1 MKKKVRIYKAPDGKG
16 KYVNK
21 TSKFIAKAQMGG
33 TPDPSM
39 FAYPS
44 AQPAQEQDNTN
55 QLIQFVVNDITNQV
69 AKEKTLFQLVNIM
82 GVPIDAA
89 SELYVTIAEKLTED
103 IEKEDDR
110 TYEQETGQP
119 RQKEAPLTKDAII
132 TENPEQDIDYD
143 LFDDTGSDIVMEDSD
158 QGPDILD
165 EALDPLA
172 EQRYG
177 GITRSRYQDGGE
189 YDVALPSAEN
199 YEALVQPMMGY
210 DLVSQMAWN
219 SDEESNSPYAE
230 KEFANT
236 TVDYSR
242 LQNGGAYKKAKK
254 KYVSSVMGLLK
265 KQMGGTNESDVD
277 PNQGDPTGA
286 NFREGRLKL
295 FTDTVKND
303 AQMFAMQNQIEQ
315 QYDQMM
321 QEGGVPMPEQDV
333 ENPMHHLQLYSQA
346 TSGIFGEPM
355 NQTVKAQKG
364 MIVGDDLPR
373 GFYKRS
379 MKRFGNIPNLREVD
393 VRKSGLFGPKQYTM
407 YFNPSPLQQLSNPMS
422 AEMYG
427 YGSSS
432 TASRKQTRTFD
443 AVKTYTNLATDAVN
457 KESLKEVD
465 KNTPGNEATTV
476 KEEVGSGPTT
486 PGATQVPV
494 ATNPVV
500 TAPVIPPVVPPVVPP
515 VTPPANQYQLPTPS
529 NEMDWAPGVTKI
541 QQGIANYVKPPTMAE
556 LTKRAAANPS
566 WIQNLQLPGD
576 NNLYWKDFADVWHI
590 DDQGTDHP
598 EVTNK
603 EVLKKLNAGKGKG
616 ADYYTL
622 KENPGYLYRH
632 RADGVFVKLKQNKD
646 GTVSNKP
653 IAYIKPGD
661 KNYEYIR
668 RQHIVNLQV
677 GGFVT
682 DPFNN
687 PMEPLQRFVGGGYDP
702 SINDLSENQIQYM
715 DSKDVTDAYMQGGGF
730 IKNFIPANLTRSSQN
745 DVVQRVY
752 NPVTGET
759 RQGGPG
765 AGNYL
770 SAIDV
775 RKSGITG
782 TPKKYTIYY
791 GSEGDPRYENLISLD
806 GAKGKD
812 TKSIQR
818 SQRQQALEN
827 AGYGDRTD
835 VTGLKGKSKR
845 AIRQGERERDRE
857 LKKLYEEDPTNVEFT
872 KIDQNAPYEYEAQI
886 KALKDQLNMDYV
898 PSAPNYD
905 DVVGAEN
912 EVVLDQQTPMNT
924 VGQPGMP
931 QDMVVGPSDIPVNI
945 NTPAPIAKPAT
956 GKQTEEF
963 CFGNSCFEVPDQQKT
978 EYDLF
983 YETPELFSDYGR
995 KNNSPWFN
1003 KETGEVDLSQVDAE
1017 TARKIIK
1024 EGIPKN
1030 VVLKNKSFDNANVDA
1045 YSDAWLKYSQG
1056 NQEVYGDKSWNSLH
1070 ASPSIEGSS
1079 LAEKYADFLN
1089 VTGQTAEGKP
1099 YSIWD
1104 TTGPLQQTAEQAA
1117 ARSIEAPYMKRMTSE
1132 FGPSSM
1138 EGPMATAEDQV
1149 PTLEEQYMEGFQPT
1163 ITRDM
1168 IDQASGLRLPP
1179 EPIDMGAWS
1188 GTTYPADIL
1197 QPGVNPFELPVGGGE
1212 YYYPPFAQPTAPVP
1226 GRNNQ
1231 PTNRPAPSGPSLDQ
1245 LRAQQRR
1252 NPNAGKDYT
1261 FKPNMAGMEK
1271 DPDYVRA
1278 MQNARKDGVVTNQ
1291 EAENASRIFKQKQA
1305 EKEKAKVAD
1314 QAQRT
1319 INQIMNS
1326 SASTAEKNKAR
1337 EKVVLQMEQR
1347 WDEIDRAANSRK
1359 YGGALSKFVGGGD
1372 NQPFTGESPIAYTNN
1387 PMMQGKS
1394 DLDLISLNSGIQ
1406 GAQGQVDWGAM
1417 SSQGIVNQK
1426 NDDGSVSYG
1435 VDATYKGPQA
1445 PEIKIDPMQQE
1456 EFQVAKTYSEPL
1468 AIDVKNKLSQ
1478 GEREARLIAGNSLM
1492 RGVAGFKNRI
1502 DDTKQ
1507 MEGFYDNL
1515 TADNLYASD
1524 PSRDRGDY
1532 AESGLYRPD
1541 EQGQTWY
1548 GRSAQMGGY
1557 IDDDFEDGEE
1567 VYMTDEEI
1575 KEYMANGGQIEFI

>member
-1 MKKKVRIYKAPDGKG
+1 MKKKVRIYKAPDGNG

-21 TSKFIAKAQMGG
+21 TSQFLAKAQMGG

-39 FAYPS
+39 LAYPG

-132 TENPEQDIDYD
+132 TENPEVDTDYD

-158 QGPDILD
+158 QGPDVLD

-177 GITRSRYQDGGE
+177 GATRRRYQDGGE

-219 SDEESNSPYAE
+219 SDEESTSPYAK

-303 AQMFAMQNQIEQ
+303 AQMFAMQNQVEQ

-321 QEGGVPMPEQDV
+321 QEGGMLMPEQDI

-355 NQTVKAQKG
+355 NETVKARNG

-407 YFNPSPLQQLSNPMS
+407 YFDPSPLQQISNPMS
-422 AEMYG
+422 AQMYG

-476 KEEVGSGPTT
+476 KEEVTPAATT
-486 PGATQVPV
+486 PAATQAPV

-515 VTPPANQYQLPTPS
+515 PSSNGYLLPSGPKPNQV
-529 NEMDWAPGVTKI
+529 DFAPGVTKI
-541 QQGIANYVKPPTMAE
+541 QNDIENFSPESRT
-556 LTKRAAANPS
+556 RAGVGLMGS
-566 WIQNLQLPGD
+566 S
-576 NNLYWKDFADVWHI
+576 
-590 DDQGTDHP
+590 
-598 EVTNK
+598 
-603 EVLKKLNAGKGKG
+603 
-616 ADYYTL
+616 DYYTYNHQLGKWQYIPGDGKSTVL
-622 KENPGYLYRH
+622 KDVKDQSLIDRLEKGDAKTLNAFTIKDKPGYYYRK
-632 RADGVFVKLKQNKD
+632 RMDGSFAKYKGDPKKHNSSTRPITYITKKDKSYNYLDNKYWFDHDEMTVLNYKQ
-646 GTVSNKP
+646 
-653 IAYIKPGD
+653 
-661 KNYEYIR
+661 
-668 RQHIVNLQV
+668 Q

-715 DSKDVTDAYMQGGGF
+715 NSKDVTDAYMQGGGF
-730 IKNFIPANLTRSSQN
+730 IKNFIPANLTRSRQN
-745 DVVQRVY
+745 DVVQRIY

-812 TKSIQR
+812 TKSTQK

-872 KIDQNAPYEYEAQI
+872 KIDQNAPFDYETIMPGPLPIRSAQDELNKLI
-886 KALKDQLNMDYV
+886 KQGPEHIATQEEIDALKSQLNMDYV
-898 PSAPNYD
+898 PSRAKYD
-905 DVVGAEN
+905 DPRGIEANKLYPDWFDPSGQVT
-912 EVVLDQQTPMNT
+912 DQT
-924 VGQPGMP
+924 
-931 QDMVVGPSDIPVNI
+931 
-945 NTPAPIAKPAT
+945 AT
-956 GKQTEEF
+956 RW
-963 CFGNSCFEVPDQQKT
+963 D
-978 EYDLF
+978 
-983 YETPELFSDYGR
+983 
-995 KNNSPWFN
+995 
-1003 KETGEVDLSQVDAE
+1003 
-1017 TARKIIK
+1017 
-1024 EGIPKN
+1024 
-1030 VVLKNKSFDNANVDA
+1030 SFDTEGEDPETVDVVDQ
-1045 YSDAWLKYSQG
+1045 SG
-1056 NQEVYGDKSWNSLH
+1056 NLIN
-1070 ASPSIEGSS
+1070 PS
-1079 LAEKYADFLN
+1079 N
-1089 VTGQTAEGKP
+1089 
-1099 YSIWD
+1099 
-1104 TTGPLQQTAEQAA
+1104 
-1117 ARSIEAPYMKRMTSE
+1117 APYYGIDKDPNMLPDPRMTSD
-1132 FGPSSM
+1132 FGPMSM
-1138 EGPMATAEDQV
+1138 EGPLATAEDQV
-1149 PTLEEQYMEGFQPT
+1149 PTFEEQYMEGSQPT
-1163 ITRDM
+1163 ITQDM

-1188 GTTYPADIL
+1188 GTAYPADIL

-1245 LRAQQRR
+1245 LRTQQRR

-1261 FKPNMAGMEK
+1261 FKPNMTGMQK
-1271 DPDYVRA
+1271 DPDYIRA
-1278 MQNARKDGVVTNQ
+1278 MQAAGKDGTITNQ

-1305 EKEKAKVAD
+1305 QQEKDKIAS

-1406 GAQGQVDWGAM
+1406 GAQGQVNWGAM
-1417 SSQGIVNQK
+1417 SSQGIANQK

-1492 RGVAGFKNRI
+1492 RGVAGFKNRR

-1557 IDDDFEDGEE
+1557 VDDEFEDGEE

>member
-1 MKKKVRIYKAPDGKG
+1 
-16 KYVNK
+16 
-21 TSKFIAKAQMGG
+21 
-33 TPDPSM
+33 
-39 FAYPS
+39 
-44 AQPAQEQDNTN
+44 
-55 QLIQFVVNDITNQV
+55 
-69 AKEKTLFQLVNIM
+69 
-82 GVPIDAA
+82 
-89 SELYVTIAEKLTED
+89 
-103 IEKEDDR
+103 
-110 TYEQETGQP
+110 
-119 RQKEAPLTKDAII
+119 
-132 TENPEQDIDYD
+132 
-143 LFDDTGSDIVMEDSD
+143 
-158 QGPDILD
+158 
-165 EALDPLA
+165 
-172 EQRYG
+172 
-177 GITRSRYQDGGE
+177 
-189 YDVALPSAEN
+189 
-199 YEALVQPMMGY
+199 
-210 DLVSQMAWN
+210 
-219 SDEESNSPYAE
+219 
-230 KEFANT
+230 
-236 TVDYSR
+236 
-242 LQNGGAYKKAKK
+242 
-254 KYVSSVMGLLK
+254 
-265 KQMGGTNESDVD
+265 
-277 PNQGDPTGA
+277 
-286 NFREGRLKL
+286 
-295 FTDTVKND
+295 
-303 AQMFAMQNQIEQ
+303 
-315 QYDQMM
+315 
-321 QEGGVPMPEQDV
+321 
-333 ENPMHHLQLYSQA
+333 
-346 TSGIFGEPM
+346 
-355 NQTVKAQKG
+355 
-364 MIVGDDLPR
+364 
-373 GFYKRS
+373 
-379 MKRFGNIPNLREVD
+379 
-393 VRKSGLFGPKQYTM
+393 
-407 YFNPSPLQQLSNPMS
+407 MS

-432 TASRKQTRTFD
+432 TASRKKTRTFD
-443 AVKTYTNLATDAVN
+443 AVKTYTNLAIDAVN

-486 PGATQVPV
+486 PAATQAPV

-541 QQGIANYVKPPTMAE
+541 QNDIKNFYPESRRYSGVGLMGSSDYYAYN
-556 LTKRAAANPS
+556 N
-566 WIQNLQLPGD
+566 QLGKWQYIPGD
-576 NNLYWKDFADVWHI
+576 GESTVFKDVKDQSLI
-590 DDQGTDHP
+590 DRLD
-598 EVTNK
+598 
-603 EVLKKLNAGKGKG
+603 KGDAK
-616 ADYYTL
+616 TL
-622 KENPGYLYRH
+622 DAFTIKDKPGYYYRK
-632 RADGVFVKLKQNKD
+632 RMDGSFAKYKGDPKKHNSS
-646 GTVSNKP
+646 TRP
-653 IAYIKPGD
+653 IAYITKKD
-661 KNYEYIR
+661 KSYNYLDNKYWFENEGTTVLNYK
-668 RQHIVNLQV
+668 QQ

-730 IKNFIPANLTRSSQN
+730 IKNFIPANLTRSRQN
-745 DVVQRVY
+745 DVVQRIY

-812 TKSIQR
+812 TKSTQR
-818 SQRQQALEN
+818 SQKQQALEN

-845 AIRQGERERDRE
+845 AIRQGERKRDRE

-872 KIDQNAPYEYEAQI
+872 AIDQNAPFDYTQPKPELSAQDYLTTSWGDVRGDLNSDLQTNLDEF
-886 KALKDQLNMDYV
+886 LKTDPTPEQIDDKVAELLDQRSRDMAPD
-898 PSAPNYD
+898 PSFFASPEQEKINRESLQRNPMMMGFNRGPATTQENVIEGNNVTEES
-905 DVVGAEN
+905 DVVQGNDIIQEGDSSLPKVDIPAANIPTALPEVPVTNPEDIDMDPNSAAEM
-912 EVVLDQQTPMNT
+912 EFERQLLDQGSYYPDMAFQDYMST
-924 VGQPGMP
+924 VGPMSNET
-931 QDMVVGPSDIPVNI
+931 DSI
-945 NTPAPIAKPAT
+945 
-956 GKQTEEF
+956 
-963 CFGNSCFEVPDQQKT
+963 VP
-978 EYDLF
+978 F
-983 YETPELFSDYGR
+983 
-995 KNNSPWFN
+995 
-1003 KETGEVDLSQVDAE
+1003 
-1017 TARKIIK
+1017 
-1024 EGIPKN
+1024 
-1030 VVLKNKSFDNANVDA
+1030 
-1045 YSDAWLKYSQG
+1045 
-1056 NQEVYGDKSWNSLH
+1056 
-1070 ASPSIEGSS
+1070 
-1079 LAEKYADFLN
+1079 
-1089 VTGQTAEGKP
+1089 
-1099 YSIWD
+1099 
-1104 TTGPLQQTAEQAA
+1104 
-1117 ARSIEAPYMKRMTSE
+1117 
-1132 FGPSSM
+1132 
-1138 EGPMATAEDQV
+1138 
-1149 PTLEEQYMEGFQPT
+1149 EEQYMVGQQPYNPDEALVT
-1163 ITRDM
+1163 PGM
-1168 IDQASGLRLPP
+1168 IDYNFIQNPEAAYEARLQELNPM
-1179 EPIDMGAWS
+1179 IDMGAWS
-1188 GTTYPADIL
+1188 GTAYPADIL

-1226 GRNNQ
+1226 SRNNQ

-1261 FKPNMAGMEK
+1261 FKPNMAGMKK

-1278 MQNARKDGVVTNQ
+1278 MQNARKDGIVTNQ

-1305 EKEKAKVAD
+1305 EQEKAKVAD

-1347 WDEIDRAANSRK
+1347 WDEIDRVANSRK
-1359 YGGALSKFVGGGD
+1359 YGGALSKFVGGGN

-1406 GAQGQVDWGAM
+1406 GAQGQVNWGAM

-1492 RGVAGFKNRI
+1492 RGVAGFKNRR

-1557 IDDDFEDGEE
+1557 VDDDFEDGEE

-1575 KEYMANGGQIEFI
+1575 KEYMANGGQIQFI

>member
-1 MKKKVRIYKAPDGKG
+1 MKKKVRIYKAPDGNG

-21 TSKFIAKAQMGG
+21 TSQFLAKAQMGG

-39 FAYPS
+39 LAYPG

-132 TENPEQDIDYD
+132 TENPEVDTDYD

-158 QGPDILD
+158 QGPDVLD

-177 GITRSRYQDGGE
+177 GATRRRYQDGGE

-219 SDEESNSPYAE
+219 SDEESTSPYAK

-303 AQMFAMQNQIEQ
+303 AQMFAMQNQVEQ

-321 QEGGVPMPEQDV
+321 QEGG
-333 ENPMHHLQLYSQA
+333 
-346 TSGIFGEPM
+346 IFGEPM
-355 NQTVKAQKG
+355 NETIKAQKG

-407 YFNPSPLQQLSNPMS
+407 YFDPSPLQQISNPIS
-422 AEMYG
+422 AQMYG

-457 KESLKEVD
+457 NESLKEVD
-465 KNTPGNEATTV
+465 KNTPGNNATTV
-476 KEEVGSGPTT
+476 KEEVTPGTTT
-486 PGATQVPV
+486 PAV
-494 ATNPVV
+494 A
-500 TAPVIPPVVPPVVPP
+500 TAPVIPAPVATTQPVIAPIEETAPVEEIVPPSGSYQFPLGSKQ
-515 VTPPANQYQLPTPS
+515 NQV
-529 NEMDWAPGVTKI
+529 DFAPGVTKI
-541 QQGIANYVKPPTMAE
+541 QSDIENFSPESRT
-556 LTKRAAANPS
+556 RAGVGLMGS
-566 WIQNLQLPGD
+566 S
-576 NNLYWKDFADVWHI
+576 
-590 DDQGTDHP
+590 
-598 EVTNK
+598 
-603 EVLKKLNAGKGKG
+603 
-616 ADYYTL
+616 DYYTYNSQL
-622 KENPGYLYRH
+622 GKWQYIPGDGKSTVLEDVKDQSLIDRLDKGDAKTLNAFTIKDKPGYYYRK
-632 RADGVFVKLKQNKD
+632 RMDGSFAKYKGDPKKHNSS
-646 GTVSNKP
+646 TRP
-653 IAYIKPGD
+653 IAYITKKD
-661 KNYEYIR
+661 KSYNYLDNKYWFDNEGTTVLNYK
-668 RQHIVNLQV
+668 QQ

-730 IKNFIPANLTRSSQN
+730 IKNFIPANLTRSRQN
-745 DVVQRVY
+745 DVVQRIY

-812 TKSIQR
+812 TKSTQR
-818 SQRQQALEN
+818 SQKQQALEN

-845 AIRQGERERDRE
+845 AIRQGERQRDRE

-872 KIDQNAPYEYEAQI
+872 KIDQNAPFDYETIMPGPLPIRSAQDELNKLI
-886 KALKDQLNMDYV
+886 KQGPEHIATQEEIDALKSQLNMDYV
-898 PSAPNYD
+898 PSRAKYD
-905 DVVGAEN
+905 EFVKDGIQPYAADWYSPSGQ
-912 EVVLDQQTPMNT
+912 VLDQTATRWDSTDTDNT
-924 VGQPGMP
+924 GLMDPETVDVADQSGNLIN
-931 QDMVVGPSDIPVNI
+931 PSN
-945 NTPAPIAKPAT
+945 
-956 GKQTEEF
+956 
-963 CFGNSCFEVPDQQKT
+963 
-978 EYDLF
+978 
-983 YETPELFSDYGR
+983 
-995 KNNSPWFN
+995 
-1003 KETGEVDLSQVDAE
+1003 
-1017 TARKIIK
+1017 
-1024 EGIPKN
+1024 
-1030 VVLKNKSFDNANVDA
+1030 
-1045 YSDAWLKYSQG
+1045 
-1056 NQEVYGDKSWNSLH
+1056 
-1070 ASPSIEGSS
+1070 
-1079 LAEKYADFLN
+1079 
-1089 VTGQTAEGKP
+1089 
-1099 YSIWD
+1099 
-1104 TTGPLQQTAEQAA
+1104 
-1117 ARSIEAPYMKRMTSE
+1117 APYYAIDKDPNMLPDPRMTSD
-1132 FGPSSM
+1132 FGPMSM
-1138 EGPMATAEDQV
+1138 EGPLATEEDQV

-1188 GTTYPADIL
+1188 GTAYPADIL

-1261 FKPNMAGMEK
+1261 FKPNMTGMQK
-1271 DPDYVRA
+1271 DPDYIRA
-1278 MQNARKDGVVTNQ
+1278 MQAAGKDGTITNQ

-1305 EKEKAKVAD
+1305 QQEKDKIAS

-1326 SASTAEKNKAR
+1326 SASAAEKNKAR

-1347 WDEIDRAANSRK
+1347 WDEIDRAVNSRK

-1406 GAQGQVDWGAM
+1406 GAQGQVNWGAM

-1492 RGVAGFKNRI
+1492 RGVAGFKNRR

-1557 IDDDFEDGEE
+1557 VDDEFEDGEE

-1575 KEYMANGGQIEFI
+1575 KEYMANGGQIQFI

>member
-1 MKKKVRIYKAPDGKG
+1 MKKKVRIYRAPDGKG

-21 TSKFIAKAQMGG
+21 TSKFLAKAQMGG

-39 FAYPS
+39 LAYPG
-44 AQPAQEQDNTN
+44 AQPAQEQDQTG
-55 QLIQFVVNDITNQV
+55 QLIQFVVSDITNQV
-69 AKEKTLFQLVNIM
+69 PKEKTLFKLVNIM

-119 RQKEAPLTKDAII
+119 RQKEAPLTKDAVI
-132 TENPEQDIDYD
+132 TENPEVDTDYD

-158 QGPDILD
+158 QGPDVLD

-177 GITRSRYQDGGE
+177 GATRRRYQDGGE

-219 SDEESNSPYAE
+219 SDKESTSPYAK

-303 AQMFAMQNQIEQ
+303 AQMFAMQNQVEQ

-321 QEGGVPMPEQDV
+321 QEGG
-333 ENPMHHLQLYSQA
+333 
-346 TSGIFGEPM
+346 IFGEPM
-355 NQTVKAQKG
+355 NETIKARKG

-407 YFNPSPLQQLSNPMS
+407 YFDPLPLQQLNNPMS
-422 AEMYG
+422 AQMYG

-443 AVKTYTNLATDAVN
+443 AVKTYTNLATDAIN
-457 KESLKEVD
+457 NESLKEVD
-465 KNTPGNEATTV
+465 KNTPGNDATKV
-476 KEEVGSGPTT
+476 EEKSITEQTYV
-486 PGATQVPV
+486 
-494 ATNPVV
+494 NPVV
-500 TAPVIPPVVPPVVPP
+500 KSNTTVENVPTNNLLTQQVVKDAWGRPEGSEWFGFNPKTKKWENGSKPIDL
-515 VTPPANQYQLPTPS
+515 TPGL
-529 NEMDWAPGVTKI
+529 TKI
-541 QQGIANYVKPPTMAE
+541 KNDIESYVPFSQEWNKY
-556 LTKRAAANPS
+556 LTS
-566 WIQNLQLPGD
+566 IG
-576 NNLYWKDFADVWHI
+576 F
-590 DDQGTDHP
+590 
-598 EVTNK
+598 
-603 EVLKKLNAGKGKG
+603 
-616 ADYYTL
+616 
-622 KENPGYLYRH
+622 
-632 RADGVFVKLKQNKD
+632 KQ
-646 GTVSNKP
+646 
-653 IAYIKPGD
+653 I
-661 KNYEYIR
+661 
-668 RQHIVNLQV
+668 
-677 GGFVT
+677 GGSVD
-682 DPFNN
+682 DPFVN
-687 PMEPLQRFVGGGYDP
+687 PMEPLQRFIGGGYDP

-715 DSKDVTDAYMQGGGF
+715 DSKDVTDPYMQGGGF

-752 NPVTGET
+752 NPVTGQT

-765 AGNYL
+765 AGNYI

-775 RKSGITG
+775 RKRGITG

-791 GSEGDPRYENLISLD
+791 GAAGDPRYENLISLD
-806 GAKGKD
+806 GAKGAKSKD
-812 TKSIQR
+812 SKATEKSE
-818 SQRQQALEN
+818 RQQALEN
-827 AGYGDRTD
+827 AGYGQRTD

-845 AIRQGERERDRE
+845 AIRQGERQRDRE
-857 LKKLYEEDPTNVEFT
+857 LEKLYEEDPTSVEFDPIN
-872 KIDQNAPYEYEAQI
+872 IDAPFDRTASNNRAYNVSDLSTPTTEEDFATWGTPREAMETQTAYQFPEGDYNDDAGWGTAGVPMTQFNAYGIPE
-886 KALKDQLNMDYV
+886 
-898 PSAPNYD
+898 SAED
-905 DVVGAEN
+905 DAAW
-912 EVVLDQQTPMNT
+912 
-924 VGQPGMP
+924 GMP
-931 QDMVVGPSDIPVNI
+931 QDMVVNPFQQESEQVI
-945 NTPAPIAKPAT
+945 
-956 GKQTEEF
+956 TE
-963 CFGNSCFEVPDQQKT
+963 T
-978 EYDLF
+978 
-983 YETPELFSDYGR
+983 
-995 KNNSPWFN
+995 
-1003 KETGEVDLSQVDAE
+1003 VD
-1017 TARKIIK
+1017 T
-1024 EGIPKN
+1024 
-1030 VVLKNKSFDNANVDA
+1030 
-1045 YSDAWLKYSQG
+1045 
-1056 NQEVYGDKSWNSLH
+1056 
-1070 ASPSIEGSS
+1070 
-1079 LAEKYADFLN
+1079 
-1089 VTGQTAEGKP
+1089 
-1099 YSIWD
+1099 
-1104 TTGPLQQTAEQAA
+1104 
-1117 ARSIEAPYMKRMTSE
+1117 PYMGGMTSD
-1132 FGPSSM
+1132 FGPMSM

-1168 IDQASGLRLPP
+1168 IDQASGLRIPQ
-1179 EPIDMGAWS
+1179 EPVNMGAWS
-1188 GTTYPADIL
+1188 GMSYPGMPI
-1197 QPGVNPFELPVGGGE
+1197 QPGLNPFDLPVGGGQD
-1212 YYYPPFAQPTAPVP
+1212 YYPPFAQPIAS
-1226 GRNNQ
+1226 RNDQ
-1231 PTNRPAPSGPSLDQ
+1231 SINRPAPSGPTLDQ
-1245 LRAQQRR
+1245 LRAQNRN

-1261 FKPNMAGMEK
+1261 FKPNMAGIEK
-1271 DPDYVRA
+1271 DPDYRRA
-1278 MQNARKDGVVTNQ
+1278 MQNASKDGTITNQ
-1291 EAENASRIFKQKQA
+1291 EVENATRIFKQKQA
-1305 EKEKAKVAD
+1305 QQEKDKIAS

-1326 SASTAEKNKAR
+1326 SASAAEKNKAR
-1337 EKVVLQMEQR
+1337 EKVVLQMQQR
-1347 WDEIDRAANSRK
+1347 WDVIDRAANSRK
-1359 YGGALSKFVGGGD
+1359 YGGALSKFVGGGN

-1406 GAQGQVDWGAM
+1406 GAQGQVNWGSM
-1417 SSQGIVNQK
+1417 SSPGTVNQR
-1426 NDDGSVSYG
+1426 NNDGSMTYG

-1492 RGVAGFKNRI
+1492 RGIAGYKNRI

-1557 IDDDFEDGEE
+1557 VDDDFEDGEE

>member
-1 MKKKVRIYKAPDGKG
+1 MKKKVRIYKAPDGNG

-21 TSKFIAKAQMGG
+21 TSQFLAKAQMGG

-39 FAYPS
+39 LAYPG

-110 TYEQETGQP
+110 IYEQETGQP

-132 TENPEQDIDYD
+132 TENPEQDVDYD

-177 GITRSRYQDGGE
+177 GATRRRYQDGGE

-219 SDEESNSPYAE
+219 SDEESTSPYAK

-265 KQMGGTNESDVD
+265 KQMGGTNQSDVD
-277 PNQGDPTGA
+277 PNQGDPTGS

-303 AQMFAMQNQIEQ
+303 AQMFAMQNQVEQ

-321 QEGGVPMPEQDV
+321 QEGGVPMPEQDI

-355 NQTVKAQKG
+355 NQTVKARNG

-407 YFNPSPLQQLSNPMS
+407 YFDPSPLQQISNPIS
-422 AEMYG
+422 AQMYG

-457 KESLKEVD
+457 NESLKEVD
-465 KNTPGNEATTV
+465 KNTPGNNATTV
-476 KEEVGSGPTT
+476 KEEVTPAATT
-486 PGATQVPV
+486 PAATQAPV

-500 TAPVIPPVVPPVVPP
+500 TAPVIPPVVPPVI
-515 VTPPANQYQLPTPS
+515 PPANQYQFPTPS

-541 QQGIANYVKPPTMAE
+541 KNKVENFDPETRGYAGIGLKGSSDTYSFDRASNQWMARPYGWEGRDPRTPVKDQSIIDKLDRGEDVISNMGFTIEEKPGYYYR
-556 LTKRAAANPS
+556 KRLDGSYAKYK
-566 WIQNLQLPGD
+566 GD
-576 NNLYWKDFADVWHI
+576 
-590 DDQGTDHP
+590 
-598 EVTNK
+598 
-603 EVLKKLNAGKGKG
+603 LKKHNSSTRPITYITEKDKGYDYLESRSKSHFDLN
-616 ADYYTL
+616 
-622 KENPGYLYRH
+622 
-632 RADGVFVKLKQNKD
+632 FKQ
-646 GTVSNKP
+646 
-653 IAYIKPGD
+653 
-661 KNYEYIR
+661 
-668 RQHIVNLQV
+668 Q

-682 DPFNN
+682 NPFNN

-702 SINDLSENQIQYM
+702 SINDLSEDQIQYM

-730 IKNFIPANLTRSSQN
+730 IKNFIPANLTRSRQN
-745 DVVQRVY
+745 DVVQRIY

-812 TKSIQR
+812 TKSTQR

-872 KIDQNAPYEYEAQI
+872 KIDQNAPFDYETIMPGPLPIRSAQDELNKLI
-886 KALKDQLNMDYV
+886 KQGPEHIATQEEIDALKSQLNMDYV
-898 PSAPNYD
+898 PSRTKYD
-905 DVVGAEN
+905 DPRGIEANQIYPNLFDPSGQVT
-912 EVVLDQQTPMNT
+912 DQT
-924 VGQPGMP
+924 
-931 QDMVVGPSDIPVNI
+931 
-945 NTPAPIAKPAT
+945 AT
-956 GKQTEEF
+956 RW
-963 CFGNSCFEVPDQQKT
+963 D
-978 EYDLF
+978 
-983 YETPELFSDYGR
+983 
-995 KNNSPWFN
+995 
-1003 KETGEVDLSQVDAE
+1003 
-1017 TARKIIK
+1017 
-1024 EGIPKN
+1024 
-1030 VVLKNKSFDNANVDA
+1030 SFDTEGEDPETVDVVDQ
-1045 YSDAWLKYSQG
+1045 SG
-1056 NQEVYGDKSWNSLH
+1056 NLIN
-1070 ASPSIEGSS
+1070 PS
-1079 LAEKYADFLN
+1079 N
-1089 VTGQTAEGKP
+1089 
-1099 YSIWD
+1099 
-1104 TTGPLQQTAEQAA
+1104 
-1117 ARSIEAPYMKRMTSE
+1117 APYYGIDKDPNMLPDPRMTSD
-1132 FGPSSM
+1132 FGPMSM
-1138 EGPMATAEDQV
+1138 EGPLATAEDQV
-1149 PTLEEQYMEGFQPT
+1149 PTFEEQYMEGSQPT
-1163 ITRDM
+1163 ITQDM

-1188 GTTYPADIL
+1188 GTAYPADIL

-1261 FKPNMAGMEK
+1261 FKPNMAGIEK

-1305 EKEKAKVAD
+1305 EQEKAKVAD

-1406 GAQGQVDWGAM
+1406 GAQGQVNWGAM
-1417 SSQGIVNQK
+1417 SSQGIANQK
-1426 NDDGSVSYG
+1426 NDDGSVTYG

-1492 RGVAGFKNRI
+1492 RGVAGFKNRR

-1575 KEYMANGGQIEFI
+1575 KEYMANGGQIQFI

>member
-1 MKKKVRIYKAPDGKG
+1 MKKKVRIYKAPDGNG

-21 TSKFIAKAQMGG
+21 TSQFLAKAQMGG

-39 FAYPS
+39 LAYPG

-132 TENPEQDIDYD
+132 TENPEVDTDYD

-158 QGPDILD
+158 QGPDVLD

-177 GITRSRYQDGGE
+177 GATRRRYQDGGE

-219 SDEESNSPYAE
+219 SDKESTSPYAK

-303 AQMFAMQNQIEQ
+303 AQMFAMQNQVEQ

-321 QEGGVPMPEQDV
+321 QEGGMLMPEQDI

-355 NQTVKAQKG
+355 NETVKARNG

-407 YFNPSPLQQLSNPMS
+407 YFDPSPLQQISNPIS
-422 AEMYG
+422 AQMYG

-486 PGATQVPV
+486 PGATQAPV
-494 ATNPVV
+494 ATSPVV

-515 VTPPANQYQLPTPS
+515 PSSNGYLLPSGSKPNQV
-529 NEMDWAPGVTKI
+529 DFAPGVTKI
-541 QQGIANYVKPPTMAE
+541 QNDIENFSPESRT
-556 LTKRAAANPS
+556 RAGVGLMGS
-566 WIQNLQLPGD
+566 S
-576 NNLYWKDFADVWHI
+576 
-590 DDQGTDHP
+590 
-598 EVTNK
+598 
-603 EVLKKLNAGKGKG
+603 
-616 ADYYTL
+616 DYYTYNSQL
-622 KENPGYLYRH
+622 GKWQYIPGDGKSTDLEDVKDQSLIDRLDKGDAKTLNAFTIKDKPGYYYRK
-632 RADGVFVKLKQNKD
+632 RMDGSFAKYKGDPKKHNSSTRPITYITKKDKSYNYLDNKYWFDNEGTTVLNYKQ
-646 GTVSNKP
+646 
-653 IAYIKPGD
+653 
-661 KNYEYIR
+661 
-668 RQHIVNLQV
+668 Q

-745 DVVQRVY
+745 DVVQRIY

-812 TKSIQR
+812 TKSTQK

-872 KIDQNAPYEYEAQI
+872 KIDQNAPFDYETIMPGPLPIRSAQDELNKLI
-886 KALKDQLNMDYV
+886 KQGPEHIATQEEIDALKSQLNMDYV
-898 PSAPNYD
+898 PSRARYD
-905 DVVGAEN
+905 EFVKDGIQPYAADWYSPSGQ
-912 EVVLDQQTPMNT
+912 VLDQTATRWDSTDTDNT
-924 VGQPGMP
+924 GLMDPETV
-931 QDMVVGPSDIPVNI
+931 DVVDQSGNLINPSN
-945 NTPAPIAKPAT
+945 
-956 GKQTEEF
+956 
-963 CFGNSCFEVPDQQKT
+963 
-978 EYDLF
+978 
-983 YETPELFSDYGR
+983 
-995 KNNSPWFN
+995 
-1003 KETGEVDLSQVDAE
+1003 
-1017 TARKIIK
+1017 
-1024 EGIPKN
+1024 
-1030 VVLKNKSFDNANVDA
+1030 
-1045 YSDAWLKYSQG
+1045 
-1056 NQEVYGDKSWNSLH
+1056 
-1070 ASPSIEGSS
+1070 
-1079 LAEKYADFLN
+1079 
-1089 VTGQTAEGKP
+1089 
-1099 YSIWD
+1099 
-1104 TTGPLQQTAEQAA
+1104 
-1117 ARSIEAPYMKRMTSE
+1117 APYYGIDKDPNMLPDPRMTSD
-1132 FGPSSM
+1132 FGPMSM
-1138 EGPMATAEDQV
+1138 EGPLATAEDQV
-1149 PTLEEQYMEGFQPT
+1149 PTFEEQYMEGSQPT
-1163 ITRDM
+1163 ITQDM

-1188 GTTYPADIL
+1188 GTAYPADIL

-1212 YYYPPFAQPTAPVP
+1212 EYYPPFAQPVVQPVTP
-1226 GRNNQ
+1226 SVKPNQ
-1231 PTNRPAPSGPSLDQ
+1231 NKTQTLDEWRASERRRP
-1245 LRAQQRR
+1245 
-1252 NPNAGKDYT
+1252 NYGKTYT
-1261 FKPNMAGMEK
+1261 YKPNMTGVEK
-1271 DPDYVRA
+1271 DPDYRRA
-1278 MQNARKDGVVTNQ
+1278 MQEARKDGIVTNE
-1291 EAENASRIFKQKQA
+1291 EANNATKIFKQKQA
-1305 EKEKAKVAD
+1305 QQEKDRIAS

-1347 WDEIDRAANSRK
+1347 WDVVDRAANSRK

-1406 GAQGQVDWGAM
+1406 GAQGQVNWGAM

-1492 RGVAGFKNRI
+1492 RGVAGFKNRR

-1557 IDDDFEDGEE
+1557 VDDDFEDGEE

-1575 KEYMANGGQIEFI
+1575 KEYMANGGQIQFI

>member
-1 MKKKVRIYKAPDGKG
+1 
-16 KYVNK
+16 
-21 TSKFIAKAQMGG
+21 
-33 TPDPSM
+33 
-39 FAYPS
+39 
-44 AQPAQEQDNTN
+44 
-55 QLIQFVVNDITNQV
+55 
-69 AKEKTLFQLVNIM
+69 
-82 GVPIDAA
+82 
-89 SELYVTIAEKLTED
+89 
-103 IEKEDDR
+103 
-110 TYEQETGQP
+110 
-119 RQKEAPLTKDAII
+119 
-132 TENPEQDIDYD
+132 
-143 LFDDTGSDIVMEDSD
+143 
-158 QGPDILD
+158 
-165 EALDPLA
+165 
-172 EQRYG
+172 
-177 GITRSRYQDGGE
+177 
-189 YDVALPSAEN
+189 
-199 YEALVQPMMGY
+199 
-210 DLVSQMAWN
+210 
-219 SDEESNSPYAE
+219 
-230 KEFANT
+230 
-236 TVDYSR
+236 
-242 LQNGGAYKKAKK
+242 
-254 KYVSSVMGLLK
+254 
-265 KQMGGTNESDVD
+265 
-277 PNQGDPTGA
+277 
-286 NFREGRLKL
+286 
-295 FTDTVKND
+295 
-303 AQMFAMQNQIEQ
+303 
-315 QYDQMM
+315 
-321 QEGGVPMPEQDV
+321 
-333 ENPMHHLQLYSQA
+333 
-346 TSGIFGEPM
+346 
-355 NQTVKAQKG
+355 
-364 MIVGDDLPR
+364 
-373 GFYKRS
+373 
-379 MKRFGNIPNLREVD
+379 
-393 VRKSGLFGPKQYTM
+393 M
-407 YFNPSPLQQLSNPMS
+407 YFDPSPLQQISNPIS
-422 AEMYG
+422 AQMYG

-457 KESLKEVD
+457 NESLKEVD
-465 KNTPGNEATTV
+465 KNTPGNNATTV
-476 KEEVGSGPTT
+476 KEEVTPGTTT
-486 PGATQVPV
+486 PAVTPAPV
-494 ATNPVV
+494 ATSPVV
-500 TAPVIPPVVPPVVPP
+500 TAPVIPPVVPPVVPS
-515 VTPPANQYQLPTPS
+515 PPSSGYQLPSGLKP
-529 NEMDWAPGVTKI
+529 NQVDFAPGVTKI
-541 QQGIANYVKPPTMAE
+541 QNDIENFSPESRT
-556 LTKRAAANPS
+556 RAGVGLMGS
-566 WIQNLQLPGD
+566 S
-576 NNLYWKDFADVWHI
+576 
-590 DDQGTDHP
+590 
-598 EVTNK
+598 
-603 EVLKKLNAGKGKG
+603 
-616 ADYYTL
+616 DYYTYNSQL
-622 KENPGYLYRH
+622 GKWQYIPGDGKSTVLEDVKDQSLIDRLDKGDAKTLNAFTIKDKPGYYYRK
-632 RADGVFVKLKQNKD
+632 RMDGSFAKYKGDPKKHNSS
-646 GTVSNKP
+646 TRP
-653 IAYIKPGD
+653 IAYITKKD
-661 KNYEYIR
+661 KSYNYLDNKYWFDNEGTTVLNYK
-668 RQHIVNLQV
+668 QQ

-730 IKNFIPANLTRSSQN
+730 IKNFIPANLTRSRQN
-745 DVVQRVY
+745 DVVQRIY

-812 TKSIQR
+812 TKSTQR
-818 SQRQQALEN
+818 SQKQQALEN

-845 AIRQGERERDRE
+845 AIRQGERQRDRE

-872 KIDQNAPYEYEAQI
+872 KIDQNAPFDYETIMPGPLPIRSAQDELNKLI
-886 KALKDQLNMDYV
+886 KQGPEHIATQEEIDALKSQLNMDYV
-898 PSAPNYD
+898 PSRAKYD
-905 DVVGAEN
+905 DPRGIEANKLYPDWFDPSGQVT
-912 EVVLDQQTPMNT
+912 DQT
-924 VGQPGMP
+924 
-931 QDMVVGPSDIPVNI
+931 
-945 NTPAPIAKPAT
+945 AT
-956 GKQTEEF
+956 RW
-963 CFGNSCFEVPDQQKT
+963 D
-978 EYDLF
+978 
-983 YETPELFSDYGR
+983 
-995 KNNSPWFN
+995 
-1003 KETGEVDLSQVDAE
+1003 
-1017 TARKIIK
+1017 
-1024 EGIPKN
+1024 
-1030 VVLKNKSFDNANVDA
+1030 SFDTEGEDPETVDVVDQ
-1045 YSDAWLKYSQG
+1045 SG
-1056 NQEVYGDKSWNSLH
+1056 NLIN
-1070 ASPSIEGSS
+1070 PS
-1079 LAEKYADFLN
+1079 N
-1089 VTGQTAEGKP
+1089 
-1099 YSIWD
+1099 
-1104 TTGPLQQTAEQAA
+1104 
-1117 ARSIEAPYMKRMTSE
+1117 APYYGIDKDPNMLPDPRMTSD
-1132 FGPSSM
+1132 FGPMSM
-1138 EGPMATAEDQV
+1138 EGPLATEEDQV

-1188 GTTYPADIL
+1188 GTAYPADIL

-1261 FKPNMAGMEK
+1261 FKPNMTGMQK
-1271 DPDYVRA
+1271 DPDYIRA
-1278 MQNARKDGVVTNQ
+1278 MQAAGKDGTITNQ

-1305 EKEKAKVAD
+1305 QQEKDKIAS

-1326 SASTAEKNKAR
+1326 SASAAEKNKAR

-1347 WDEIDRAANSRK
+1347 WDEIDRAVNSRK

-1406 GAQGQVDWGAM
+1406 GAQGQVNWGAM

-1435 VDATYKGPQA
+1435 LDATYKGPQA

-1492 RGVAGFKNRI
+1492 RGVAGFKNRR

-1557 IDDDFEDGEE
+1557 VDDEFEDGEE

-1575 KEYMANGGQIEFI
+1575 KEYMANGGQIQFI